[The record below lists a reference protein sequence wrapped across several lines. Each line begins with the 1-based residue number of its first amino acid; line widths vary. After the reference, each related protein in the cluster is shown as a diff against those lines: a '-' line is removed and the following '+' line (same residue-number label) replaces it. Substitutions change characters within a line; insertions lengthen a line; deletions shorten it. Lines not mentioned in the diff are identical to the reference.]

1 MGRMAGVCC
10 CSAARLLLY
19 KPSTMGTTG
28 IVAGHTTLLLV
39 TQHSKNCGSWSTQ
52 YLQIKVTQRSS
63 VVCCKPS
70 AALLMAALW
79 VCATGGE
86 RSGLFK
92 NSPLSDATV
101 FDMDHVWTFHIHQH
115 MVDLSSFTLYV
126 LKQFDITYYLD
137 GQPLQSMIKD
147 R

>member
-1 MGRMAGVCC
+1 M
-10 CSAARLLLY
+10 SAAVQLHICCITSQV
-19 KPSTMGTTG
+19 KPPIVGAAG
-28 IVAGHTTLLLV
+28 IVAGHTT
-39 TQHSKNCGSWSTQ
+39 QHKLWLSAIRPTQ
-52 YLQIKVTQRSS
+52 YLQSVVTQRSS

-70 AALLMAALW
+70 TALLTAALW

-126 LKQFDITYYLD
+126 LKQFDITHYLD